1 MADNQWMYSGFIR
14 RNRVTSEWIAK
25 TDVYLKEIFR
35 RPMRIIPPCPC
46 ARCARRHRRNQ
57 TDMSE
62 HLRTHG
68 YMPNFDMPPINIAE
82 QDRGREEVMRQRIDG
97 YEDDGVRDMLDDVI
111 VAETANATPSENEP
125 EEPEATAKAFLE
137 VLASSK
143 KPLYAGAKI
152 SQLDAISQ
160 LIAVKAEYG
169 YSQKCFEAF
178 LGVWANSLPE
188 GHELPKSM
196 YDTKKIM
203 KALSMDYEKIDVCPK
218 NCLLFR
224 HEYADDKYCRKC
236 GSSRY
241 IEVVGEDGE
250 KKQLTI
256 PVKVLRY
263 LDFIKRLQRLFITK
277 ESAKMMKWHKE
288 GIRYNPKKIVHPS
301 GGEAWKSFDEE
312 YPEEAAEA
320 GNVRI
325 AISGDGLNPYG
336 MSSNPYSCWPVFV
349 IPLNLPPGALMQRK
363 TMFLSLIIPGPDYP
377 GKQLGVF
384 MQPLVDALHHSW
396 YFPRLTYDRDLQRNF
411 LMKVWLHYCMH
422 DFPGYALFCGWCT
435 SGKMPCPVCMQA
447 LRMIWLS
454 KGGKYVAFDLHRQ
467 FLPPDHPD
475 REDKKNFT
483 KGRVVHEV
491 TEIPTF
497 SRADVLAQLKAL
509 KPKVKGKGKAKAKGF
524 EGYGETHN
532 WTHITPFSQ
541 LPYFKDLK
549 LPYNID
555 VMHTEKNVAESLFH
569 TILNIPDK
577 TKDNV
582 KARADQ
588 QRICDRPR
596 LNMKPPTGGRK
607 NWFKPDADFVLKPP
621 EKKEVLI
628 WLKQILK
635 FTDGYASNISKGV
648 NLSTGKVTG
657 LKSHDYHVWIE
668 RIMPVMVRGYVPEHV
683 WRVLAELSHFFRM
696 LCAKEVSK
704 EVIEKLHKKAP
715 ELIVKL
721 EKIFPPGFFTL
732 MTHLILHLA
741 NEVLLGG
748 PVQNRWQYGPER
760 QNKHLRRKCGNKAK
774 IEASIAEAVIL
785 EEVSDLRTS
794 YYPDHVPHLHNK
806 VPRYN
811 IEEPKYQ
818 PRLDLFNAQGG
829 RAGASK
835 SYNMPRQEWE
845 DLMFYILHNIKEV
858 EEVWMR

>member
-1 MADNQWMYSGFIR
+1 MWVAKKQRMADNQWMYSGFIR

-169 YSQKCFEAF
+169 CSQKCFEAF

-224 HEYADDKYCRKC
+224 HEYADDKYCRQC

-288 GIRYNPKKIVHPS
+288 GIRYNKKIVHPS
-301 GGEAWKSFDEE
+301 EGEAWKSFDEE

-320 GNVRI
+320 GNARI

-396 YFPRLTYDRDLQRNF
+396 YFPTLTYDRDLQRNF

-454 KGGKYVAFDLHRQ
+454 KGGKYVAFDLH
-467 FLPPDHPD
+467 
-475 REDKKNFT
+475 
-483 KGRVVHEV
+483 
-491 TEIPTF
+491 
-497 SRADVLAQLKAL
+497 
-509 KPKVKGKGKAKAKGF
+509 
-524 EGYGETHN
+524 
-532 WTHITPFSQ
+532 
-541 LPYFKDLK
+541 
-549 LPYNID
+549 
-555 VMHTEKNVAESLFH
+555 
-569 TILNIPDK
+569 
-577 TKDNV
+577 
-582 KARADQ
+582 
-588 QRICDRPR
+588 
-596 LNMKPPTGGRK
+596 
-607 NWFKPDADFVLKPP
+607 
-621 EKKEVLI
+621 
-628 WLKQILK
+628 
-635 FTDGYASNISKGV
+635 
-648 NLSTGKVTG
+648 
-657 LKSHDYHVWIE
+657 
-668 RIMPVMVRGYVPEHV
+668 
-683 WRVLAELSHFFRM
+683 
-696 LCAKEVSK
+696 
-704 EVIEKLHKKAP
+704 
-715 ELIVKL
+715 
-721 EKIFPPGFFTL
+721 
-732 MTHLILHLA
+732 
-741 NEVLLGG
+741 
-748 PVQNRWQYGPER
+748 
-760 QNKHLRRKCGNKAK
+760 
-774 IEASIAEAVIL
+774 
-785 EEVSDLRTS
+785 
-794 YYPDHVPHLHNK
+794 
-806 VPRYN
+806 
-811 IEEPKYQ
+811 
-818 PRLDLFNAQGG
+818 
-829 RAGASK
+829 
-835 SYNMPRQEWE
+835 
-845 DLMFYILHNIKEV
+845 
-858 EEVWMR
+858 